1 MPPQRRSS
9 SRRRPR
15 QSGRKSKQTTIE
27 APNQLSVH
35 EDNPRRILNF
45 TGDKRRSDPIIK
57 ISQWVDYGQLASSST
72 VNVFGAQSTVF
83 TDLPDNANY
92 SGAFDQYRITMI
104 EYFVKPTCQK
114 GTSNAAT
121 SPYAFMYFIHD
132 YDDATSPS
140 SLSALLSYSNVTI
153 IGPGESHARKIR
165 PHCATAMTTSAAG
178 AITGA
183 QNQASPWLDS
193 SSTSVVHYGIKY
205 GITQGNS
212 TNLTTWR
219 LFARI
224 HCELRNQK

>member
-1 MPPQRRSS
+1 MRNSS

-15 QSGRKSKQTTIE
+15 NSGRRQNKTQTSIE

-45 TGDKRRSDPIIK
+45 TSDKRRSDPIIK
-57 ISQWVDYGQLASSST
+57 ISQWVDYGQLASSSSAP
-72 VNVFGAQSTVF
+72 VFGAISTLF
-83 TDLPDNANY
+83 TDLPDNTNY

-114 GTSNAAT
+114 GVSTTAT

-132 YDDATSPS
+132 YDDAVTPTN
-140 SLSALLSYSNVTI
+140 LNQLLQYSNVTI

-165 PHCATAMTTSAAG
+165 PHVAIATTSSAA
-178 AITGA
+178 AAVTGA
-183 QNQASPWLDS
+183 SNQVAPWIDTT
-193 SSTSVVHYGIKY
+193 STTVNHYGIKY